1 MPIYTYT
8 YIYIYIHIYNIYVYI
23 YYMPFYLKMS
33 QNIHKI
39 CNVICNNIYVII
51 YSNHYEKTTHFER
64 FDLCLLQ
71 QFI

>member
-1 MPIYTYT
+1 
-8 YIYIYIHIYNIYVYI
+8 
-23 YYMPFYLKMS
+23 MPFYLKMS